1 MARAGNTIGDFQERG
16 GYVCRSVGC
25 KVERLRFIYKLEYYC
40 ENHSCSCLLQDSND
54 NTHLNTEEIAENNI
68 DEGIKNIGRRWG
80 MDIEKKCVKLV
91 VRSEATS

>member
-1 MARAGNTIGDFQERG
+1 
-16 GYVCRSVGC
+16 
-25 KVERLRFIYKLEYYC
+25 
-40 ENHSCSCLLQDSND
+40 LQDSND